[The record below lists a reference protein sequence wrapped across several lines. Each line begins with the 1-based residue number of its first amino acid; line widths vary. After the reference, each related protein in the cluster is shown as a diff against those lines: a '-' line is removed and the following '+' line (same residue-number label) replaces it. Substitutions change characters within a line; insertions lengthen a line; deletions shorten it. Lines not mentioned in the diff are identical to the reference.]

1 MSNRLLKNWI
11 QSYMSY
17 SSYAEAPDKMHFWV
31 AVSTIAGALR
41 RRVWIDQAYFQWTP
55 NFYIIFVA
63 PPGIVSKSTTLS
75 IGMKLLKQIEG
86 INFGPDAV
94 TWPALTQALADAKED
109 ALMDD
114 GTYHPMCCITIASS
128 EFGTFL
134 NPNDREMIDVLVSL
148 WDGQLGVWEKRT
160 KTQGSDR
167 IENPWINIAACT
179 TPGWIAGNFPEYLIG
194 GGFTSRCIF
203 VFAKDKRKLVAYPSA
218 SIPPEFMAMEKQL
231 VHDLEA
237 ISILK
242 GAFVLSAPAVA
253 WGTSWY
259 EDHYKNKPK
268 HLDNERFAG
277 YLARKQTHIHKLA
290 MVLSAAYKN
299 ELVITEEDLKT
310 ASMIVTSLE
319 ADMPQVFELIGVQGQ
334 AKFSAELVM
343 LVKSHKSI
351 SQSDL
356 FRLCFKSMSWQ
367 DFQNAVVAGVNS
379 KQIVATN
386 GTAGMIFTYIG
397 EQANG

>member
-1 MSNRLLKNWI
+1 MSSRKLENWI
-11 QSYMSY
+11 KSYMEY

-41 RRVWIDQAYFQWTP
+41 RRVWIDQGYFQWTP

-86 INFGPDAV
+86 IKFGPDAV
-94 TWPALTQALADAKED
+94 TWQALTQALADAKED

-114 GTYHPMCCITIASS
+114 GTYHPMSCITIASS

-203 VFAKDKRKLVAYPSA
+203 VYADKKRRLVAYPSA
-218 SIPPEFMAMEKQL
+218 NIPVEFAELEKKL

-242 GAFVLSAPAVA
+242 GPVVLSQPAVS
-253 WGTSWY
+253 WGTEWY
-259 EDHYKNKPK
+259 ESHYQNKPK
-268 HLDNERFAG
+268 HLDNDRFAG

-290 MVLSAAYKN
+290 MVLSASYKD
-299 ELVITEEDLKT
+299 ELVITAEDLKT
-310 ASMIVTSLE
+310 ASLIVTSLE
-319 ADMPQVFELIGVQGQ
+319 VDMPQVFDLIGVQGQ
-334 AKFSAELVM
+334 AKFSQEVVM
-343 LVKSHKSI
+343 LIKSYGTI
-351 SQSDL
+351 PQPDL

-367 DFQNAVVAGVNS
+367 DFQNAIVAGVNS
-379 KQIVATN
+379 KQIIATN
-386 GTAGMIFTYIG
+386 GQHGVTLTYIG
-397 EQANG
+397 VKENG